1 MATSTTYEKSG
12 ATISW
17 TWHEQMEISKEP
29 SVVKVN
35 SEDSFL
41 EEIPNWQVYDT
52 AMECIGY
59 MGYTVPYSSSSS
71 IISKAQ
77 SNSIH
82 KSKSK
87 QLAQLP
93 WEVKKQSRSS
103 QFFFKK
109 GNEHMEAGKQ
119 LY

>member
-1 MATSTTYEKSG
+1 MK
-12 ATISW
+12 
-17 TWHEQMEISKEP
+17 K
-29 SVVKVN
+29 VVLQLVEHDMNKWKYPRNHLWWKLIVKIL
-35 SEDSFL
+35 FL
-41 EEIPNWQVYDT
+41 EEVPNWQVYDT